1 MLDAHEK
8 AIKLKLSSL
17 EKHIFLC
24 ANQSSAKCCNYQES
38 LTSWNYLKKR
48 LQELNLSTSGKIFRS
63 KVDCLRICT
72 QGPIAVI
79 YPDNVWYHSC
89 NPEVLEKIIQQHLI
103 SGHIVTDYQFHP
115 SPL

>member
-24 ANQSSAKCCNYQES
+24 ANQSSAKCCNYTES

-48 LQELNLSTSGKIFRS
+48 LQELNLSPSGKVFRS

-89 NPEVLEKIIQQHLI
+89 SPEVLEQIIQQHLI
-103 SGHIVTDYQFHP
+103 AGKIVKPYQFFYRG
-115 SPL
+115 